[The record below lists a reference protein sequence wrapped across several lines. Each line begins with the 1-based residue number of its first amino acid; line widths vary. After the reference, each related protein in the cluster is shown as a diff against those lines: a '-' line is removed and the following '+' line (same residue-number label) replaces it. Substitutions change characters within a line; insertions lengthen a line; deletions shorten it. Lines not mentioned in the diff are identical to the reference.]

1 MPAKPPR
8 HYPRAPITEA
18 LIDIQVDLPPGFAP
32 GQLEQFHVSI
42 ASEYPIKRKGFE
54 VQVQGEFGES
64 QAGPAR
70 TTQTLRGFAF
80 GSADG
85 TQVVQVRRDGF
96 TFSRLSPYET
106 WERLRTEARRLWEF
120 YRSEF
125 NPVQMT
131 RVAVR
136 YINQINIPLPMGD
149 FADYLRTTPQVS
161 PDLEQGLS
169 NFFMRLEQ
177 PQDDIGAYL
186 VLTEAMVPAAALTPM
201 ATAVCPVVLDIDVF
215 GRDLKLTADKEVW
228 DFLELLRYRKNDI
241 FEGCITD
248 ATRRLIS

>member
-18 LIDIQVDLPPGFAP
+18 LIDIQVDLPPGFDP
-32 GQLEQFHVSI
+32 GQLEEFQASI
-42 ASEYPIKRKGFE
+42 ASQYPAKRKSFE
-54 VQVQGEFGES
+54 VHVQSEFSES
-64 QAGPAR
+64 QAGPAS

-80 GSADG
+80 VSADSR
-85 TQVVQVRRDGF
+85 QVVQVRRDGF
-96 TFSRLSPYET
+96 TFSRLAPYET
-106 WERLRTEARRLWEF
+106 WEDLRSEARRLWGL
-120 YRSEF
+120 YRSAVK
-125 NPVQMT
+125 PIQMT

-136 YINQINIPLPMGD
+136 YINQINIPLPMDD

-228 DFLELLRYRKNDI
+228 DFLELLRDRKNDV